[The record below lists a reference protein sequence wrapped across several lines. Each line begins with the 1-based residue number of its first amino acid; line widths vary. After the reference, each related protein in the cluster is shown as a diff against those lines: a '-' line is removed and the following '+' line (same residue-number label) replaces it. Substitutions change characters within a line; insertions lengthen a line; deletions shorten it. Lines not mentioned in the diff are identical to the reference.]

1 VALLPVSGARPTRKT
16 PRGYHTPGF
25 PLAPMA
31 RSALG
36 GLAAFEGGVRQ
47 VLGPQ
52 GIGGI
57 FVIYP
62 QACLSTFPRG
72 FVDQVV

>member
-1 VALLPVSGARPTRKT
+1 
-16 PRGYHTPGF
+16 
-25 PLAPMA
+25 MA